1 MECHWIYICS
11 FSRTKVGECHWIYSA
26 RLRLWNDIGFT
37 QQDKGYGMSLDLL
50 SRTKVMKCH
59 WIYSAGL
66 RLRNVIGFT
75 QQD

>member
-1 MECHWIYICS
+1 MSLDLLSRTKVEECHWICS
-11 FSRTKVGECHWIYSA
+11 AGL
-26 RLRLWNDIGFT
+26 RLRNVIGYT
-37 QQDKGYGMSLDLL
+37 QQDLGYEMSLDLL
-50 SRTKVMKCH
+50 SRTKVMECH